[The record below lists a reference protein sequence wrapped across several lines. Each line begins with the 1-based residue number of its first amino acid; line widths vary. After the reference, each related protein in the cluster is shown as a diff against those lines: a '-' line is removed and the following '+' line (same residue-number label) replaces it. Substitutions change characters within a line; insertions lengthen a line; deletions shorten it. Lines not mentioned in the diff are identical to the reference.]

1 MTSLNEIR
9 DRVIKMIGGPNFI
22 GFVNAR
28 LVLRTGISLNSV
40 GERHSPEEIGR
51 VVAALRDMGYAL
63 DGATATEAKEAKEAM
78 KS

>member
-1 MTSLNEIR
+1 MNSLDEIR
-9 DRVIKMIGGPNFI
+9 DRVIKLIGGPNFI

-40 GERHSPEEIGR
+40 GQRHSPEELGR
-51 VVAALRDMGYAL
+51 VIAALSDMGYAL
-63 DGATATEAKEAKEAM
+63 DGATAKETR

>member
-1 MTSLNEIR
+1 MNSLDEIR
-9 DRVIKMIGGPNFI
+9 DRVIKLIGGPNFI

-40 GERHSPEEIGR
+40 GQRHSPEVIGR
-51 VVAALRDMGYAL
+51 VIAALSDMGYAL
-63 DGATATEAKEAKEAM
+63 DGAAAKETG

>member
-1 MTSLNEIR
+1 MDSLDEIR
-9 DRVIKMIGGPNFI
+9 ERVLELIGGPNFI

-40 GERHSPEEIGR
+40 GRHSPEEIDR
-51 VVAALRDMGYAL
+51 VIAALKDMGYSL
-63 DGATATEAKEAKEAM
+63 DGPTPKETR